1 MSKYF
6 IGKVLKKESRKLN
19 VTVLL
24 FFALFGAII
33 ASVVITLHNYIDTDE
48 KIEEKITNV
57 SKHEP
62 SGIYFDSFRPNVFH
76 TYYYFDNFCNLISEK
91 YFR

>member
-62 SGIYFDSFRPNVFH
+62 SGIHFDRFA
-76 TYYYFDNFCNLISEK
+76 I
-91 YFR
+91 